1 MHVEGF
7 YSTNSRAFRNK
18 NEGNI
23 ENPDGTMKV
32 FPTLLDGFVAL
43 VDDIAANRGKTLSAF
58 IAKYAPPN
66 ENNTS
71 MYLQVVS
78 QLSGIGEQEIL

>member
-1 MHVEGF
+1 M
-7 YSTNSRAFRNK
+7 SFRNR

-32 FPTLLDGFVAL
+32 FPTLLDGFIAL
-43 VDDIAANRGKTLSAF
+43 VDDIQANAGKTLSSF
-58 IAKYAPPN
+58 IAKYAPPI

-71 MYLQVVS
+71 MYLEVVS
-78 QLSGIGEQEIL
+78 KLSGIGEQEIL